1 MLQIP
6 INQASGTIT
15 CLWSN

>member
-6 INQASGTIT
+6 INRRFS
-15 CLWSN
+15 